1 MRELEIPEWV
11 ARVGAEVRDR
21 TDQLP
26 VNEPYLLDVTELLRS
41 INDREL
47 AERRR
52 RSGRGILLNRTP
64 GRQQRC
70 APPPGAEPIH
80 PVSTDGQRARPVL
93 AKQLAPF
100 MRVRLMLSLSVV
112 G

>member
-52 RSGRGILLNRTP
+52 RSGRGDP
-64 GRQQRC
+64 
-70 APPPGAEPIH
+70 
-80 PVSTDGQRARPVL
+80 S
-93 AKQLAPF
+93 
-100 MRVRLMLSLSVV
+100 
-112 G
+112 